1 MILEGEFPVKVK
13 SQPPDVFWWFDGDNG
28 SFKDGC
34 EMGGGVVVFSPR
46 EVHEVGFLGVDVH
59 ADVIEVFLG
68 LEEGGSK
75 SDYVLFQ
82 GV

>member
-1 MILEGEFPVKVK
+1 MILEGEFSVKVK
-13 SQPPDVFWWFDGDNG
+13 PQPPDVFWWFDGDNG

-34 EMGGGVVVFSPR
+34 EMGGVVVVFPPR
-46 EVHEVGFLGVDVH
+46 EVHEVRFFWVDMH
-59 ADVIEVFLG
+59 ANVVEVFFR
-68 LEEGGSK
+68 LEESGSK